1 MDIIVYEDDTGEVV
15 VAEKDRNWGE
25 FKKYRKGKFPHILY
39 VILSFIASVIVFIY
53 LDLFTAILTAIVL
66 FVILAIII
74 EIFGQ
79 KFFNIEEFKD
89 KFKISKGD
97 VIISYGEV
105 FKYLSCYVVLTDK
118 TNLLILSES
127 ASSKI
132 GIYISE
138 NTHKF
143 DKNLYSYGPI
153 YEDIN
158 TGILELFRSAF
169 PSSEKTS
176 DFYHFGDMRNHI
188 LSRLIKIYKEHV
200 KDM

>member
-15 VAEKDRNWGE
+15 VAEKDRSWGD

-39 VILSFIASVIVFIY
+39 MILSVIVSVIVFIC
-53 LDLFTAILTAIVL
+53 LDLFAAILIAIAL
-66 FVILAIII
+66 FVILVIII

-79 KFFNIEEFKD
+79 KFFKIEEFKD
-89 KFKISKGD
+89 EFKISKGD
-97 VIISYGEV
+97 IIISYGEV

-127 ASSKI
+127 TSSKI

-138 NTHKF
+138 KTHNF
-143 DKNLYSYGPI
+143 DKNLYAYGPV
-153 YEDIN
+153 YEDVN
-158 TGILELFRSAF
+158 TGILDLFRSSF

-176 DFYHFGDMRNHI
+176 DFYNFGDMKNHI
-188 LSRLIKIYKEHV
+188 LSGLIKVYKEHV